1 MVDEEKLKKML
12 PSFSLKK
19 IDWDIKKWPHKLIH
33 LMREYKRVILVTK
46 KPDIDE
52 LSQISKVTFLGILL
66 IGAIGFIM
74 QMIFQILV

>member
-1 MVDEEKLKKML
+1 MDEEKLKKML

-19 IDWDIKKWPHKLIH
+19 IDWNIKNWPHKLMH
-33 LMREYKRVILVTK
+33 VLREYKRVILVTK

-66 IGAIGFIM
+66 IGVIGFIM
-74 QMIFQILV
+74 QMLFQLLV